1 MRYIFNIHVHVHVH
15 VHVDAHVPAVVGS
28 VAGSSWPRLAVAFL
42 ASGVTGISR
51 TSSSS
56 SSSLRDAD
64 ADVVLAAAASTDVD
78 RTAMGVMAGVTS
90 QLLCFVDV

>member
-1 MRYIFNIHVHVHVH
+1 MILY
-15 VHVDAHVPAVVGS
+15 VDAHVPAAVDS
-28 VAGSSWPRLAVAFL
+28 VAGSWPRLVTVVFT

-51 TSSSS
+51 ISLSSS